1 MIRWRAF
8 PLHPDTPQEGLS
20 LKELFAKYPMDV
32 EKMLARLREK
42 ASELGLPFGER
53 KKTYNSRLAQEMGL
67 WAESKGKGEL
77 FHKAAFHAYFADGK
91 NIAKIPVVVELAASV
106 GLPEED
112 AALVLSKRLYKQAVD
127 EDWKLAR
134 MMGITAVPT
143 FVIDSDRVV
152 GAQPYK
158 VLSRFVESHGG
169 RRTV

>member
-1 MIRWRAF
+1 VIRWRAF

-53 KKTYNSRLAQEMGL
+53 KKTYNSRLAQELGL

-91 NIAKIPVVVELAASV
+91 NIAEIPVLVELAASV
-106 GLPEED
+106 GLTAEE
-112 AALVLSKRLYKQAVD
+112 AAEVLSKRVLKLAVD

-143 FVIDSDRVV
+143 FVMDRDRLV

-158 VLSRFVESHGG
+158 VLSRFVEAHGG

>member
-1 MIRWRAF
+1 
-8 PLHPDTPQEGLS
+8 
-20 LKELFAKYPMDV
+20 MDV

-53 KKTYNSRLAQEMGL
+53 KKTYNSRLAQELGL

-91 NIAKIPVVVELAASV
+91 NIAEIPVLVELAASV
-106 GLPEED
+106 GLTAEE
-112 AALVLSKRLYKQAVD
+112 AAEVLSKRVLKLAVD

-143 FVIDSDRVV
+143 LSWIGIDLWAPSPIRCSR
-152 GAQPYK
+152 
-158 VLSRFVESHGG
+158 VLSRPMGEGAPYRGFHLSDLSDDLPAPVTPCKG
-169 RRTV
+169 

>member
-1 MIRWRAF
+1 
-8 PLHPDTPQEGLS
+8 
-20 LKELFAKYPMDV
+20 
-32 EKMLARLREK
+32 MLARLREK

>member
-1 MIRWRAF
+1 M
-8 PLHPDTPQEGLS
+8 HPDTPQEGLS

>member
-1 MIRWRAF
+1 
-8 PLHPDTPQEGLS
+8 LHPDTPQEGLS

>member
-1 MIRWRAF
+1 VIRWRAF